1 MVTCTATL
9 VTLAGDYAALGSWIG
24 LCTASPGTSST
35 PGSPLVEATGGSP
48 AYARLATTW
57 SASTTAGIQNGTA
70 VTINVSAA
78 TYTYML
84 TASSSSGNNMQDNA
98 TITSVVMG
106 AQGQIVVTPTF
117 TQT

>member
-9 VTLAGDYAALGSWIG
+9 NSLASTYAGYGNWIG
-24 LCTASPGTSST
+24 LATGAPGTTST
-35 PGSPLVEATGGSP
+35 PSNEATGGSP
-48 AYARLATTW
+48 AYARKQTTW
-57 SASTTAGIQNGTA
+57 SAGTTGVQNGTA
-70 VTINVSAA
+70 VTIDVAAA

-106 AQGQIVVTPTF
+106 AQGQIVVTPSY

>member
-9 VTLAGDYAALGSWIG
+9 NTLASDYVGLGSWVG
-24 LCTASPGTSST
+24 LATASPGTTST
-35 PGSPLVEATGGSP
+35 ATGEASAGSP
-48 AYARLATTW
+48 AYARLTTTW
-57 SASTTAGIQNGTA
+57 GASSTSGVQTGTA
-70 VTINVSAA
+70 VTLNVSAA

-84 TASSSSGNNMQDNA
+84 LASSSSGANMQDNA
-98 TITSVVMG
+98 SITSVVMG

>member
-9 VTLAGDYAALGSWIG
+9 NTLASDYVALGSWIG
-24 LCTASPGTSST
+24 LATASPGTTST
-35 PGSPLVEATGGSP
+35 PTGEATSGSP

-57 SASTTAGIQNGTA
+57 SAGSTGVQNGTA
-70 VTINVSAA
+70 VTVNVSAA

-84 TASSSSGNNMQDNA
+84 VASSSAGNNMQDNVS
-98 TITSVVMG
+98 ITSVVMG
-106 AQGQIVVTPTF
+106 AQGQIVVTPTY

>member
-9 VTLAGDYAALGSWIG
+9 NTLAADYTALGSWIG
-24 LCTASPGTSST
+24 LATASPGTSAT
-35 PGSPLVEATGGSP
+35 PTGEASGGSP
-48 AYARLATTW
+48 AYARLPTTW
-57 SASTTAGIQNGTA
+57 TAGSSGVQNGTA
-70 VTINVSAA
+70 VTLNVSAA

-84 TASSSSGNNMQDNA
+84 VASSSSGNAMTDNA

>member
-9 VTLAGDYAALGSWIG
+9 NVLAADYTGLGSWIG
-24 LCTASPGTSST
+24 LCTASPGTSPT
-35 PGSPLVEATGGSP
+35 PGSPLVEASGGSP

-57 SASTTAGIQNGTA
+57 SAGTTGVQNGTA
-70 VTINVSAA
+70 VTLNVSAA

-84 TASSSSGNNMQDNA
+84 VASSSSGNNMFDNA
-98 TITSVVMG
+98 SITSVVMG

>member
-9 VTLAGDYAALGSWIG
+9 NTLASAYAGYGNWIG
-24 LCTASPGTSST
+24 LATASPGTSST
-35 PGSPLVEATGGSP
+35 PTGEASGGSP
-48 AYARLATTW
+48 AYARQQTTW
-57 SASTTAGIQNGTA
+57 SAGTTGVQNGTA
-70 VTINVSAA
+70 VTVNVAAA

-98 TITSVVMG
+98 SITSVTMG

>member
-9 VTLAGDYAALGSWIG
+9 NSLASTYAGYGSWVG
-24 LCTASPGTSST
+24 LATASPGTSS
-35 PGSPLVEATGGSP
+35 SPSGEATGGSP

-57 SASTTAGIQNGTA
+57 SAGSTGVQNGSAT
-70 VTINVSAA
+70 TLNVSAA

-84 TASSSSGNNMQDNA
+84 VASSSSGNNMQDNVS
-98 TITSVVMG
+98 ITSVVMG
-106 AQGQIVVTPTF
+106 SNGQIVVTPTF

>member
-9 VTLAGDYAALGSWIG
+9 NTLASTYTGLGSWIG
-24 LCTASPGTSST
+24 LATATPGTTST
-35 PGSPLVEATGGSP
+35 PTGEASGGSP

-57 SASTTAGIQNGTA
+57 SAGTTGVQNGTA
-70 VTINVSAA
+70 VTLNVSAA

-84 TASSSSGNNMQDNA
+84 VASSSSGANMQDNVS
-98 TITSVVMG
+98 ITSVVMG

>member
-9 VTLAGDYAALGSWIG
+9 NTLALDYVNLGSFIG
-24 LCTASPGTSST
+24 IATASPGTSPT
-35 PGSPLVEATGGSP
+35 PTGEASGGSP

-57 SASTTAGIQNGTA
+57 SAGTTGVQNGTA
-70 VTINVSAA
+70 VTLNVSAA

-84 TASSSSGNNMQDNA
+84 VASSSSGNNMQDNV

>member
-9 VTLAGDYAALGSWIG
+9 TSLAAAYAGYGNWIG
-24 LCTASPGTSST
+24 LATASPGTSST
-35 PGSPLVEATGGSP
+35 PTGEASGGSP
-48 AYARLATTW
+48 AYARVQTTW
-57 SASTTAGIQNGTA
+57 SAGSAGVQSGTA
-70 VTINVSAA
+70 VTINVPAA

-84 TASSSSGNNMQDNA
+84 IASSSSGNNMTDNA
-98 TITSVVMG
+98 SITSVVMG

>member
-9 VTLAGDYAALGSWIG
+9 NTLAANYVNLASWVGIA
-24 LCTASPGTSST
+24 TASPGTTST
-35 PGSPLVEATGGSP
+35 PTGEASGGSP
-48 AYARLATTW
+48 AYARLGVTW
-57 SASTTAGIQNGTA
+57 SAGSAGVQNGSA
-70 VTINVSAA
+70 VTLNVSAA

-84 TASSSSGNNMQDNA
+84 LASASAGNNMLDNVS
-98 TITSVVMG
+98 ITSVVMG

>member
-9 VTLAGDYAALGSWIG
+9 NSLAAAYAGYGTWIG
-24 LCTASPGTSST
+24 LATASPGTSST
-35 PGSPLVEATGGSP
+35 PTGEATGGSP
-48 AYARLATTW
+48 AYARKQTTW
-57 SASTTAGIQNGTA
+57 SAGTTGVQNGTA
-70 VTINVSAA
+70 VTVDVAAA

-84 TASSSSGNNMQDNA
+84 VASASSGNNMQDNA

-106 AQGQIVVTPTF
+106 AQGQIVVTPTY